1 MRSGGQWKRSRRL
14 PRFSGDHVTLKD
26 LQKQCLKRKQEE
38 ERLRKVSEGKE
49 SEKPRG
55 GEKVSKYGNIEES
68 PNKRSN
74 RRGKKGRGKSRLRR
88 KIWMV
93 WEMVRWWRSGG

>member
-14 PRFSGDHVTLKD
+14 RFSGDHVTLKD
-26 LQKQCLKRKQEE
+26 LQKRCLKRKQEE

-55 GEKVSKYGNIEES
+55 GEKNLEVRKYRAK
-68 PNKRSN
+68 P
-74 RRGKKGRGKSRLRR
+74 
-88 KIWMV
+88 
-93 WEMVRWWRSGG
+93 